1 MYKYLF
7 LILAI
12 LLTVN
17 CNSNKKAP
25 PKPTDRT
32 TQKADSTQVEL
43 RKIQNGVWIHT
54 SYHTFKGQTYPS
66 NGMVVQVQD
75 SLYLIDPAWG
85 EANTRILLQKI
96 ESQIGLPIVSGLATH
111 FHGDRVA
118 GVDILEAKGI
128 EMYTHPK
135 TPALAK
141 AEGNAVPDHTLATLN
156 KPGATVSFGPLEV
169 FYPGPAHSLD
179 NIMVWVP
186 KQQILYGGCAIR
198 NAQVTTLGNTAD
210 ADLSS
215 WPKAIRRAQKAYPQA
230 NIVVPGHGAVGG
242 PELLDHTLALF
253 KK

>member
-1 MYKYLF
+1 
-7 LILAI
+7 
-12 LLTVN
+12 
-17 CNSNKKAP
+17 
-25 PKPTDRT
+25 
-32 TQKADSTQVEL
+32 
-43 RKIQNGVWIHT
+43 
-54 SYHTFKGQTYPS
+54 
-66 NGMVVQVQD
+66 
-75 SLYLIDPAWG
+75 
-85 EANTRILLQKI
+85 
-96 ESQIGLPIVSGLATH
+96 
-111 FHGDRVA
+111 
-118 GVDILEAKGI
+118 
-128 EMYTHPK
+128 
-135 TPALAK
+135 